1 MLRQWILTASVLT
14 AAALILRLVF
24 HKRISQRLQYA
35 LWLPVLLRLLLPF
48 ALFSAPVSVPATAE
62 RIAPAVFATASPRT
76 EPVLPVT
83 EP

>member
-14 AAALILRLVF
+14 AAALILRLIF

-48 ALFSAPVSVPATAE
+48 ALFSAPVSVSSAAE
-62 RIAPAVFATASPRT
+62 RDTRMRT
-76 EPVLPVT
+76 RSSRVLCIPIF
-83 EP
+83 